1 MTDGPPDA
9 GGRLRSLAAGFGT
22 PDLRRVQAGWA
33 LSSVGNWGFMVMLSI
48 YAFDEG
54 GAAAVGL
61 AAGLRLL
68 PAAVAAPAASSFV
81 DRHSRRD
88 LIVLCSVLRGACLG
102 VLALAVAAGA
112 PLGAVLALAAL
123 FSILSTAHK
132 PAQAALLPALARSPQ
147 QLAAANAVL
156 SGIDNGGFLVGA
168 LLGGTLSALT
178 SPQVAFATAAAT
190 FAAAAVAQRRLPRDE
205 RPEPLTPEGGEGL
218 GHEAAAGLR
227 ALMASP
233 QLRLVVGGFAAAT
246 VVEGATDV
254 LVVLVALDLL
264 EVGQAGVGYLN
275 AAWGVGGIL
284 GGAAA
289 AAALGRGRLALGLS
303 AGCVLIGACLAGIA
317 GWPSTGGVLIFLAL
331 LGVGYAVVEIAQTTL
346 LQRLVPDDVLGRAFG
361 VVESV
366 YIGAT
371 GVGALLA
378 PAFVAWLGIRGTLV
392 ALGAALA
399 LLALALW
406 PLLARFE
413 AAAPVGEREF
423 GLLRGVPF
431 LAPLAVA
438 SVENLA
444 RRAHDVPMTAG
455 ETVIRQG
462 DHGDRFYVIAEG
474 EVEVSED
481 GRLRRRETA
490 GDFFGEIALL
500 RDVPRTATVV
510 ATQPGTLLSVER
522 GDFLAAVTGVPRS
535 SEAAHAVIRERW
547 R

>member
-1 MTDGPPDA
+1 M
-9 GGRLRSLAAGFGT
+9 
-22 PDLRRVQAGWA
+22 
-33 LSSVGNWGFMVMLSI
+33 
-48 YAFDEG
+48 
-54 GAAAVGL
+54 
-61 AAGLRLL
+61 
-68 PAAVAAPAASSFV
+68 
-81 DRHSRRD
+81 
-88 LIVLCSVLRGACLG
+88 
-102 VLALAVAAGA
+102 
-112 PLGAVLALAAL
+112 
-123 FSILSTAHK
+123 
-132 PAQAALLPALARSPQ
+132 
-147 QLAAANAVL
+147 
-156 SGIDNGGFLVGA
+156 
-168 LLGGTLSALT
+168 
-178 SPQVAFATAAAT
+178 AFATAAAT

-205 RPEPLTPEGGEGL
+205 RPEPLTPDGGESL

-264 EVGQAGVGYLN
+264 EMGQAGVGYLN
-275 AAWGVGGIL
+275 AAWGVGGII

-317 GWPSTGGVLIFLAL
+317 GWPATGGVLIFLAL

-361 VVESV
+361 VVESI

-371 GVGALLA
+371 GAGALLA

-438 SVENLA
+438 TVENLA